1 MTALHLAAQNGHE
14 SVVGLLLDRRASIN
28 ATDKDRQTP
37 LHLAALNGNE
47 SVVGLLLDR
56 GASLNAPDRQT
67 PLHLAARRGH
77 ESVVGLLLDRGASVN
92 ATDKDRQTPLHLAA
106 VNGNG
111 PIVGLLLDRGASIDA
126 TTKKGQTPLHYAA
139 RAGYESVVGLL
150 LDRGADTTIVS
161 VRPCLF
167 VVAALV
173 ASKSPSLM
181 VVLRQIFPQARG
193 TAAQVAQ
200 TPSLK
205 QFIGA
210 HSILLFALLTRLSL
224 SLSLSCMIDS
234 QPPILH
240 LIHQSQPD
248 SYTIVVMVDRPL
260 SLGGGRT
267 PVNISLSSS
276 VGTLKQAIHRQCA
289 IPSPIR
295 TLLLNNNLEPLQHD
309 DQSLYSIGITDRSSL
324 FITLQGTLS
333 KSFCLFLFLFII
345 IVTIVVLMYC
355 WYSIE

>member
-92 ATDKDRQTPLHLAA
+92 ATDKDRQTPLHFAA
-106 VNGNG
+106 VNGNESV
-111 PIVGLLLDRGASIDA
+111 VGLLLDRGASIDA

-205 QFIGA
+205 QLIGA

-248 SYTIVVMVDRPL
+248 SYTIVVMVDRSL
-260 SLGGGRT
+260 SLGGRT
-267 PVNISLSSS
+267 PVS
-276 VGTLKQAIHRQCA
+276 
-289 IPSPIR
+289 
-295 TLLLNNNLEPLQHD
+295 
-309 DQSLYSIGITDRSSL
+309 
-324 FITLQGTLS
+324 
-333 KSFCLFLFLFII
+333 II
-345 IVTIVVLMYC
+345 IVTVVVLMYC